1 MGTGIFLPLLCE
13 AMIVFVAV
21 FTLLRGSGLPAGEG
35 GEAHGAGA
43 AWTSLLGLLRQ
54 LPMVR
59 AAQEASRQAAQRSCA
74 LRELPALLDVVTLG
88 LASGLS
94 FDASLELYCQRYRT
108 NLAGAFSEA
117 MLSWRLGIRGRGE
130 ALEELAKRLDV
141 AALSRFAGAVTQAL
155 TFGSPLAEALEQQ
168 ADAIR
173 DEQRSEL
180 EAEIERVPV
189 KMLIPLGTLIV
200 PAMLLSILGPL
211 LGSSLSFG

>member
-1 MGTGIFLPLLCE
+1 
-13 AMIVFVAV
+13 
-21 FTLLRGSGLPAGEG
+21 
-35 GEAHGAGA
+35 
-43 AWTSLLGLLRQ
+43 
-54 LPMVR
+54 
-59 AAQEASRQAAQRSCA
+59 
-74 LRELPALLDVVTLG
+74 
-88 LASGLS
+88 
-94 FDASLELYCQRYRT
+94 
-108 NLAGAFSEA
+108 